1 MQLLAAVDGDGVSS
15 LAEGL
20 ISTIPR
26 IRRGTTAVIIT
37 PSLSTDWVRPLAAL
51 RTRGIAC
58 VAVTFDAVA
67 FGRWARDEQLRA
79 GRAAEAPANDDEEAV
94 ARRRSRELRHALAEF
109 GVVVHTLVPGVPL
122 GDLLGRAQ

>member
-1 MQLLAAVDGDGVSS
+1 M
-15 LAEGL
+15 AEAL

-67 FGRWARDEQLRA
+67 FARLTRDEQLHV
-79 GRAAEAPANDDEEAV
+79 GRATESAASEDEDDA
-94 ARRRSRELRHALAEF
+94 ARRRSRDLRHALAEF